1 MIRLIKKIVFIVISL
16 FLIHTHIGGMFIYY
30 NNNMFPSIRDG
41 DLCFIEKYDKHT
53 HIDDIVLYNNTLY
66 RVIAREN
73 QEVNI
78 TEKGIL
84 TVDGQQVLSVTN
96 SLLPRGDITYPVKL
110 KQGELFVL
118 NDYREEISDSR
129 EFNTIQEKDITGK
142 IFFLIRR
149 RGF

>member
-1 MIRLIKKIVFIVISL
+1 MVRLIKKVVLIVITL
-16 FLIHTHIGGMFIYY
+16 FLIHTYIGSMFIYY

-41 DLCFIEKYDKHT
+41 DLCFVEKYDKHT
-53 HIDDIVLYNNTLY
+53 HIDDIVLYNDTFY

-78 TEKGIL
+78 TDKGIL

-96 SLLPRGDITYPVKL
+96 SLLTRGDLTYPIKL
-110 KQGELFVL
+110 KQSELFVL
-118 NDYREEISDSR
+118 NDYREDLGDSR
-129 EFNTIQEKDITGK
+129 TFSTIQEKDITGK

>member
-1 MIRLIKKIVFIVISL
+1 MIRLIKKIVFIVIFL
-16 FLIHTHIGGMFIYY
+16 FLIHTHIGCMFIYY

-53 HIDDIVLYNNTLY
+53 HIDDIVLHNNTLY

-96 SLLPRGDITYPVKL
+96 SLLQRGDITYPVKL

>member
-1 MIRLIKKIVFIVISL
+1 MIRLIKKIVFIAISL
-16 FLIHTHIGGMFIYY
+16 FLIHTYIGSMFIYY

-96 SLLPRGDITYPVKL
+96 SLLQRGDITYPIKL

>member
-1 MIRLIKKIVFIVISL
+1 MIRLIKKIVLIVITL
-16 FLIHTHIGGMFIYY
+16 FLIHTYIGSMFIYY

-41 DLCFIEKYDKHT
+41 DLCFIEKYEKHT
-53 HIDDIVLYNNTLY
+53 HIDDIVLYKDTMY

-78 TEKGIL
+78 TDKGIL
-84 TVDGQQVLSVTN
+84 TVDGQQVLSTTN
-96 SLLPRGDITYPVKL
+96 TLLQKGDVSLPIKVGK
-110 KQGELFVL
+110 GELFVL
-118 NDYREEISDSR
+118 NDYREDLDDSR
-129 EFNTIQEKDITGK
+129 TFSTIQEKDITGK

>member
-16 FLIHTHIGGMFIYY
+16 FLIHTYIGSMFIYY

-41 DLCFIEKYDKHT
+41 DLCFIEKYNKHT
-53 HIDDIVLYNNTLY
+53 HIDDIVLYNSTLY

-96 SLLPRGDITYPVKL
+96 SLLQRGDITYPVKL

-129 EFNTIQEKDITGK
+129 EFSTIQEKDITGK

>member
-16 FLIHTHIGGMFIYY
+16 FLIHTYVGSMFIYY

-96 SLLPRGDITYPVKL
+96 SLLQRGDITYPVKL

>member
-1 MIRLIKKIVFIVISL
+1 MVRLLKKIVLIVITL
-16 FLIHTHIGGMFIYY
+16 FLIHTYIGSMFIYY

-41 DLCFIEKYDKHT
+41 DLCFVEKYDKHT
-53 HIDDIVLYNNTLY
+53 HIDDIILYNNTMY

-78 TEKGIL
+78 TDRGIL
-84 TVDGQQVLSVTN
+84 TVDGQQVLSTTN
-96 SLLPRGDITYPVKL
+96 TLLQKGDVSFPVKVG
-110 KQGELFVL
+110 KGELFVL
-118 NDYREEISDSR
+118 NDYREDLGDSR
-129 EFNTIQEKDITGK
+129 AFSTIQEKDVTGK

>member
-53 HIDDIVLYNNTLY
+53 HIDDIILYNNTLY

-73 QEVNI
+73 QEVDI
-78 TEKGIL
+78 TDTGIL
-84 TVDGQQVLSVTN
+84 TVDGNQ
-96 SLLPRGDITYPVKL
+96 LLGVSTLGIEKGNIELPYTVKT
-110 KQGELFVL
+110 GEVFVL
-118 NDYREEISDSR
+118 NDYYIDTEDSR
-129 EFNTIQEKDITGK
+129 SFGSIPTTEITGT
-142 IFFLIRR
+142 IVFLFRR

>member
-1 MIRLIKKIVFIVISL
+1 MIRLVKKVVLIVITL
-16 FLIHTHIGGMFIYY
+16 FLIHTYIGSMFIYY

-53 HIDDIVLYNNTLY
+53 HIDDIVLYNNTMY

-78 TEKGIL
+78 TDKGIL

-96 SLLPRGDITYPVKL
+96 SLLTRGDLTYPIKL
-110 KQGELFVL
+110 KQSELFVL
-118 NDYREEISDSR
+118 NDYREDLGDSR
-129 EFNTIQEKDITGK
+129 TFSTIQEKDVTGK

>member
-1 MIRLIKKIVFIVISL
+1 MIRLIKKIVFIVISM
-16 FLIHTHIGGMFIYY
+16 FLIHTYIGSMFIYY

-53 HIDDIVLYNNTLY
+53 HIDDVVLYNDTMY

-78 TEKGIL
+78 TDKGIL

-96 SLLPRGDITYPVKL
+96 SLLQRGDITYPIKL

-142 IFFLIRR
+142 LFFLIRR

>member
-1 MIRLIKKIVFIVISL
+1 MIRLVKKVVLIVITL
-16 FLIHTHIGGMFIYY
+16 FLIHTYIGSMFIYY

-53 HIDDIVLYNNTLY
+53 HIDDIVLYNNTMY

-78 TEKGIL
+78 TDKGIL

-96 SLLPRGDITYPVKL
+96 SLLTRGDLTYPIKL
-110 KQGELFVL
+110 KQSELFVL
-118 NDYREEISDSR
+118 NDYREDLGDSR
-129 EFNTIQEKDITGK
+129 TFSTIQEKDITGK
-142 IFFLIRR
+142 VFFLIRR

>member
-1 MIRLIKKIVFIVISL
+1 MIRLIKKIVLIVITL
-16 FLIHTHIGGMFIYY
+16 FLIHTYIGSMFIYY

-41 DLCFIEKYDKHT
+41 DLCFVEKYDKHT
-53 HIDDIVLYNNTLY
+53 HIDDIVLYNNTMY

-78 TEKGIL
+78 TDKGIL

-96 SLLPRGDITYPVKL
+96 SLLTRGDLTYPIKL
-110 KQGELFVL
+110 KQSELFVL
-118 NDYREEISDSR
+118 NDYRENLGDSR
-129 EFNTIQEKDITGK
+129 TFSTIQEKDITGK

>member
-1 MIRLIKKIVFIVISL
+1 MIRLVKRVVLIVITL
-16 FLIHTHIGGMFIYY
+16 FLIHTYIGSMFIYY

-53 HIDDIVLYNNTLY
+53 HIDDIVLYNNTMY

-78 TEKGIL
+78 TDKGIL

-96 SLLPRGDITYPVKL
+96 SLLTRGDLTYPIKL
-110 KQGELFVL
+110 KQSELFVL
-118 NDYREEISDSR
+118 NDYREDLGDSR
-129 EFNTIQEKDITGK
+129 TFSTIQEKDITGK

>member
-1 MIRLIKKIVFIVISL
+1 MIRLIKKIVLIVITL
-16 FLIHTHIGGMFIYY
+16 FLIHTYIGSMFIYY

-41 DLCFIEKYDKHT
+41 DLCFIEKYDKNT
-53 HIDDIVLYNNTLY
+53 HIDDIVLYNNTMY

-78 TEKGIL
+78 TDKGIL

-96 SLLPRGDITYPVKL
+96 SLLTRGDLTYPIKL
-110 KQGELFVL
+110 KQSELFVL
-118 NDYREEISDSR
+118 NDYREDLGDSR
-129 EFNTIQEKDITGK
+129 TFSTIQEKDVTGK

>member
-1 MIRLIKKIVFIVISL
+1 MVRLLKKIVFIVISL
-16 FLIHTHIGGMFIYY
+16 FLIHTYIGSMFIYY
-30 NNNMFPSIRDG
+30 NNNMFPSICDG

-53 HIDDIVLYNNTLY
+53 HIDDIVLYNNTMY

-78 TEKGIL
+78 TDKGIL
-84 TVDGQQVLSVTN
+84 TVDGQQVLSTTN
-96 SLLPRGDITYPVKL
+96 TLLQKGDVSFPIKVGK
-110 KQGELFVL
+110 GELFVL
-118 NDYREEISDSR
+118 NDYREDLDDSR
-129 EFNTIQEKDITGK
+129 TFSTIQEEDITGK

>member
-1 MIRLIKKIVFIVISL
+1 MIRLVKKVVLIVITL
-16 FLIHTHIGGMFIYY
+16 FLIHTYIGSIFIYY

-53 HIDDIVLYNNTLY
+53 HIDDIVLYNNTMY

-78 TEKGIL
+78 TDKGIL

-96 SLLPRGDITYPVKL
+96 SLLTRGDLTYPIKL
-110 KQGELFVL
+110 KQSELFVL
-118 NDYREEISDSR
+118 NDYREDLGDSR
-129 EFNTIQEKDITGK
+129 TFSTIQEKDITGK

>member
-1 MIRLIKKIVFIVISL
+1 MIRLVKNVVLIVITL
-16 FLIHTHIGGMFIYY
+16 FLIHTYIGSMFIYY

-53 HIDDIVLYNNTLY
+53 HIDDIVLYNNTMY

-78 TEKGIL
+78 TDKGIL

-96 SLLPRGDITYPVKL
+96 SLLTRGDLTYPIKL
-110 KQGELFVL
+110 KQSELFVL
-118 NDYREEISDSR
+118 NDYREDLGDSR
-129 EFNTIQEKDITGK
+129 TFSTIQEKDITGK

>member
-16 FLIHTHIGGMFIYY
+16 FLIHTYIGSMFIYY

-41 DLCFIEKYDKHT
+41 DLCFVEKYDKHT
-53 HIDDIVLYNNTLY
+53 HIDDIILYNNTLY

-96 SLLPRGDITYPVKL
+96 SLLQRGDITYPIKL

-118 NDYREEISDSR
+118 NDYREEMSDSR

>member
-1 MIRLIKKIVFIVISL
+1 MIRLVKKVVLIVITL
-16 FLIHTHIGGMFIYY
+16 FLIHTYIGSMFIYY

-53 HIDDIVLYNNTLY
+53 HIDDIVLYNNTMY

-78 TEKGIL
+78 TDKGIL

-96 SLLPRGDITYPVKL
+96 SLLTRGNLTYPIKL
-110 KQGELFVL
+110 KQSELFVL
-118 NDYREEISDSR
+118 NDYREDLGDSR
-129 EFNTIQEKDITGK
+129 TFSTIQEKDITGK

>member
-16 FLIHTHIGGMFIYY
+16 FLIHTYIGSMFIYY

-96 SLLPRGDITYPVKL
+96 SLLQRGDITYPVKL

>member
-1 MIRLIKKIVFIVISL
+1 MIRLIKKIVLIVITL
-16 FLIHTHIGGMFIYY
+16 FLIHTYIGSMFIYY

-53 HIDDIVLYNNTLY
+53 HIDDIVLYNNTMY

-78 TEKGIL
+78 TDKGIL

-96 SLLPRGDITYPVKL
+96 SLLTRGDLTYPIKL
-110 KQGELFVL
+110 KQSELFVL
-118 NDYREEISDSR
+118 NDYRENLGDSR
-129 EFNTIQEKDITGK
+129 TFSTIQEKDITGK

>member
-1 MIRLIKKIVFIVISL
+1 MISLIKKIVLIVITL
-16 FLIHTHIGGMFIYY
+16 FLIHTYIGSMFIYY

-41 DLCFIEKYDKHT
+41 DLCFVEKYDKHT
-53 HIDDIVLYNNTLY
+53 HIDDIVLYNNTMY

-78 TEKGIL
+78 TDKGIL

-96 SLLPRGDITYPVKL
+96 SLLTRGDLTYPIKL
-110 KQGELFVL
+110 KQSELFVL
-118 NDYREEISDSR
+118 NDYREDLGDSR
-129 EFNTIQEKDITGK
+129 TFSTIQEKDITGK

>member
-1 MIRLIKKIVFIVISL
+1 MIRLIKKIVLIVITL
-16 FLIHTHIGGMFIYY
+16 FLIHTYIGSMFIYY

-53 HIDDIVLYNNTLY
+53 HIDDIVLYNDTMY

-78 TEKGIL
+78 TDKGIL

-96 SLLPRGDITYPVKL
+96 SLLTCGDLTYPIKL

-118 NDYREEISDSR
+118 NDYREDLSDSR
-129 EFNTIQEKDITGK
+129 TFSTVQEKDITGK
-142 IFFLIRR
+142 VFFLIRR

>member
-1 MIRLIKKIVFIVISL
+1 MIRLVKKVVLIVITL
-16 FLIHTHIGGMFIYY
+16 FLIHTYIGSMFIYY

-41 DLCFIEKYDKHT
+41 DLCVIEKYDKHT
-53 HIDDIVLYNNTLY
+53 HIDDIVLYNNTMY

-78 TEKGIL
+78 TDKGIL

-96 SLLPRGDITYPVKL
+96 SLLTRGDLTYPIKL
-110 KQGELFVL
+110 KQSELFVL
-118 NDYREEISDSR
+118 NDYREDLGDSR
-129 EFNTIQEKDITGK
+129 TFSTIHEKDITGK
-142 IFFLIRR
+142 VFFLIRR

>member
-1 MIRLIKKIVFIVISL
+1 MIRLIKKVVFIVISL
-16 FLIHTHIGGMFIYY
+16 FLIHTYIGSTFIYY

-96 SLLPRGDITYPVKL
+96 SLLQRGDITYPVKL

>member
-1 MIRLIKKIVFIVISL
+1 MIRLVKKVVLIVITL
-16 FLIHTHIGGMFIYY
+16 FLIHTYIGSMFIYY

-53 HIDDIVLYNNTLY
+53 HIDDIVLYNNTMY

-78 TEKGIL
+78 TDKGIL

-96 SLLPRGDITYPVKL
+96 SLLTRGDLTYPIKL
-110 KQGELFVL
+110 KQSELFVL
-118 NDYREEISDSR
+118 NDYREDLGDSR
-129 EFNTIQEKDITGK
+129 TFSTIQEKDITGK

>member
-1 MIRLIKKIVFIVISL
+1 MIRLIKKIVLIVITL
-16 FLIHTHIGGMFIYY
+16 FLIHTYIGSMLIYY
-30 NNNMFPSIRDG
+30 NNNMFPSICDG

-53 HIDDIVLYNNTLY
+53 HIDDIVLYNSTMY

-78 TEKGIL
+78 TNKGIL
-84 TVDGQQVLSVTN
+84 TVDGQQVLSTTN
-96 SLLPRGDITYPVKL
+96 TLLQKGDVSFPIKVGK
-110 KQGELFVL
+110 GELFVL
-118 NDYREEISDSR
+118 NDYREDLDDSR
-129 EFNTIQEKDITGK
+129 TFSTIQESNITGK

>member
-1 MIRLIKKIVFIVISL
+1 
-16 FLIHTHIGGMFIYY
+16 
-30 NNNMFPSIRDG
+30 MFPSIRDG
-41 DLCFIEKYDKHT
+41 DLCFIEKYDKRT

-96 SLLPRGDITYPVKL
+96 SLLQRGDITYPVKL

-118 NDYREEISDSR
+118 NDYREEIFDSR
-129 EFNTIQEKDITGK
+129 EFSTIQEKDITGK

>member
-1 MIRLIKKIVFIVISL
+1 MIRLVKKVVLIVITL
-16 FLIHTHIGGMFIYY
+16 FLIHTYIGSMFIYY

-53 HIDDIVLYNNTLY
+53 HIEDIVLYNNTMY

-78 TEKGIL
+78 TDKGIL

-96 SLLPRGDITYPVKL
+96 SLLTRGDLTYPIKL
-110 KQGELFVL
+110 KQSELFVL
-118 NDYREEISDSR
+118 NDYREDLGDSR
-129 EFNTIQEKDITGK
+129 TFSTIQEKDITGK

>member
-1 MIRLIKKIVFIVISL
+1 MIRLIKKIVLIVITL
-16 FLIHTHIGGMFIYY
+16 FLIHTYIGSMFIYY

-53 HIDDIVLYNNTLY
+53 HIDDVVLYNNTLY

-96 SLLPRGDITYPVKL
+96 SLLQRGDITYPIKL
-110 KQGELFVL
+110 ERGELFVL

>member
-1 MIRLIKKIVFIVISL
+1 
-16 FLIHTHIGGMFIYY
+16 
-30 NNNMFPSIRDG
+30 MFPSIRDG

-53 HIDDIVLYNNTLY
+53 HIDDIVLYNNTMY

-78 TEKGIL
+78 TDKGIL

-96 SLLPRGDITYPVKL
+96 SLLTRGDLTYPTKL
-110 KQGELFVL
+110 KQSELFVL
-118 NDYREEISDSR
+118 NDYREDLGDSR
-129 EFNTIQEKDITGK
+129 TFSTIQEKDITGK

>member
-1 MIRLIKKIVFIVISL
+1 
-16 FLIHTHIGGMFIYY
+16 
-30 NNNMFPSIRDG
+30 MFPSIRDG

-53 HIDDIVLYNNTLY
+53 HIDDVVLYNNTLC

-84 TVDGQQVLSVTN
+84 TVDGQQVLSITN
-96 SLLPRGDITYPVKL
+96 SLLQRGDITYPVKL

-142 IFFLIRR
+142 LFFLIRR